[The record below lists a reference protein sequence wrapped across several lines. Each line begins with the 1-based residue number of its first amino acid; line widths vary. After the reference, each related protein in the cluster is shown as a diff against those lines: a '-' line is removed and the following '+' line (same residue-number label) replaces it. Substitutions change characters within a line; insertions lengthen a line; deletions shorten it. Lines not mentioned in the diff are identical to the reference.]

1 MIELDWYFDF
11 ISPFAY
17 FQLTQFGKFPDN
29 IKINLRP
36 VLFAGLLKHW
46 GHKGPAEIPAKRKLM
61 YRHTLWQARKNKIP
75 FRMPPAHPFNPLK
88 ALRLCIALDNDNYVI
103 SKIFDFIWVQG
114 HSLEDLSAWD
124 NLTKELDVEN
134 ADEKIKDPVVKEQL
148 HTNTQKAVELGVFG
162 VPTTIING
170 ELFWGFDTTE
180 MLLEYITNSELFD
193 DAEMNRVSNLPESVQ
208 RKIMK

>member
-1 MIELDWYFDF
+1 MTELDWYFDF
-11 ISPFAY
+11 ISPYAY
-17 FQLTQFGKFPDN
+17 FQLTHFNEFPDN
-29 IKINLRP
+29 IKFNLKP

-46 GHKGPAEIPAKRKLM
+46 ENKGPAEIPAKRKLM

-88 ALRLCIALDNDNYVI
+88 ALRLSIVLDNDKFAVGE
-103 SKIFDFIWVQG
+103 IFDFIWVQG

-124 NLTKELDVEN
+124 NLTKKLDVEN

-148 HTNTQKAVELGVFG
+148 HTNTQKAIELGVFG
-162 VPTTIING
+162 VPTTIFNG

>member
-1 MIELDWYFDF
+1 MTELDWYFDF
-11 ISPFAY
+11 ISPYAY
-17 FQLTQFGKFPDN
+17 FQLTHFNEFPDN
-29 IKINLRP
+29 IKFNLKP

-46 GHKGPAEIPAKRKLM
+46 ENKGPAEIPAKRKLM

-88 ALRLCIALDNDNYVI
+88 ALRLSIVLDNDKFAVGE
-103 SKIFDFIWVQG
+103 IFDFIWVQG

-124 NLTKELDVEN
+124 NLTKKLDVEN

-148 HTNTQKAVELGVFG
+148 HTNTQKAIELGVFG

-193 DAEMNRVSNLPESVQ
+193 DAEMNRVSNLPEAVQ
-208 RKIMK
+208 RKVMK